1 MTRAAFKRPGLVGP
15 MLAVAAR
22 ETGSLF
28 RMPVGWVVMAL
39 FAFVTGLVFV
49 TSTLIPSQP
58 ATMRGFFALAGW
70 LLLPVTPAITM
81 RTFSE
86 EYRSG
91 TMESLMTSPVSEWA
105 VVLGKYAGSVAF
117 VALMMIPSLG
127 LLAILM
133 GVASPKPDAGPLVA
147 GYLCLLLLGML
158 YVAIGMLASSMTAN
172 QTLAYLGTLFALLLV
187 LMLPAVP
194 LERAPEWLSRGV
206 GYVNVHARAA
216 DFSRGLIDTR
226 HVVFFI
232 ATSAMCVG
240 ITWLMVTARRWR

>member
-1 MTRAAFKRPGLVGP
+1 MRTVQRTPPGVLGP
-15 MLAVAAR
+15 MLAVAGR
-22 ETGSLF
+22 EVGALF
-28 RMPVGWVVMAL
+28 GMPVGWVVMAL

-91 TMESLMTSPVSEWA
+91 TMEALMTSPVSEMA
-105 VVLGKYAGSVAF
+105 VVLGKYVGSVAYLA
-117 VALMMIPSLG
+117 VMMIPSLG
-127 LLAILM
+127 LLAILV
-133 GVASPKPDAGPLVA
+133 GVASPRPDAGPLVA
-147 GYLCLLLLGML
+147 GYLCLMLLGML

-194 LERAPEWLSRGV
+194 LERAPEWMAQGV
-206 GYVNVHARAA
+206 GYLNVHGRAA

-226 HVVFFI
+226 HVVFFV
-232 ATSAMCVG
+232 AMSAMCVA